1 LDKAVL
7 EKGKNG
13 KTEFWHWFDYI
24 VGVVTAE
31 KELWRSD
38 NTVPE
43 RRKNVS
49 DPYPAFFLLIATT
62 SNKNFLKVQK
72 L

>member
-7 EKGKNG
+7 EKGKNC

-43 RRKNVS
+43 RRKNGTPKKIRQMS
-49 DPYPAFFLLIATT
+49 ALHIGFSA
-62 SNKNFLKVQK
+62 KKK

>member
-43 RRKNVS
+43 RRKNGTPKKNTTDVC
-49 DPYPAFFLLIATT
+49 PAHWIFGK
-62 SNKNFLKVQK
+62 KNYDYE
-72 L
+72 

>member
-1 LDKAVL
+1 M
-7 EKGKNG
+7 
-13 KTEFWHWFDYI
+13 

-43 RRKNVS
+43 RGEKTVLPKRIRQMSALHIGFSAKKIMITNNLPIV
-49 DPYPAFFLLIATT
+49 DLQAMWACRA
-62 SNKNFLKVQK
+62 
-72 L
+72 